1 MNVRDLLC
9 GMEDRAMDSQFLKDI
24 CAIYNPKDF
33 GDTEPDCEVGYR
45 HLLPL
50 LTVDQKTSLEKME
63 QAYIQRRAYAA
74 KYGFKCGLFGAFRQY
89 FGASV
94 AQDAGFQDLLCD
106 DLLTQPGMQR
116 HQENYADIELCN
128 QLEQAIL
135 DGLSEEDQEHVVSI
149 TCAWQQRVYSAAH
162 SAFYCGY
169 QAGWKITEAIMPMA
183 KIQNMG
189 KILATGYVMGYVQ
202 P

>member
-1 MNVRDLLC
+1 MNIKDLLC

-74 KYGFKCGLFGAFRQY
+74 KYGFKCGLFGASASSSVHPACRTLGFRT
-89 FGASV
+89 FSV
-94 AQDAGFQDLLCD
+94 MIC
-106 DLLTQPGMQR
+106 
-116 HQENYADIELCN
+116 
-128 QLEQAIL
+128 
-135 DGLSEEDQEHVVSI
+135 
-149 TCAWQQRVYSAAH
+149 
-162 SAFYCGY
+162 
-169 QAGWKITEAIMPMA
+169 
-183 KIQNMG
+183 
-189 KILATGYVMGYVQ
+189 
-202 P
+202 